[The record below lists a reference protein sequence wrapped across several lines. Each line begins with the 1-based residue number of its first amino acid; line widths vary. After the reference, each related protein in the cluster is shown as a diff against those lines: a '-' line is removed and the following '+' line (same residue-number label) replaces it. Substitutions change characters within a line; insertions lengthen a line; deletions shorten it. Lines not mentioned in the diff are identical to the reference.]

1 MTRPQRH
8 SVVRS
13 GRATGRRVPLC
24 ALDTTMGA
32 VSTGRA
38 FFFHERLDGT
48 AMRASLAR
56 VLSSYP
62 LLSGRA
68 ERDAHGVLQVRCD
81 DSGVPF
87 EEEDAPPVA
96 GVRPSAAGG
105 HPPLR
110 AVLPKASPVRL
121 VGQGVPLL
129 AVKLTHPASGGTVLG
144 VHMKHVLADGPA
156 YTQFLL
162 DWAAE
167 HRGLPHPAPCHD
179 RRLLDGLADG
189 APLGARDHNSRFTVA
204 SRREKYALLSR
215 MTLTAHKLG
224 TATFRFDAAE
234 LQAMKQAATDQL
246 PHGWI
251 STSDALTAHLWHA
264 LGRLRD
270 RSPGCVERL
279 GVLVDFSGYLR
290 DLPANYWGNTI
301 TCAELR
307 MTARDIRNCPLGT
320 TARLI
325 RESLSQNIADQARD
339 DLAYLVEQRTAGRD
353 RRVLPRMLYRAY
365 TDMLQ
370 VNDRAKLPFYT
381 IDFGG
386 GTPYR
391 CELPPVPIPWA
402 AQIMPTPER
411 DGSREVHLSLPRAA
425 ADALSG
431 ERFWQAQLHKYG

>member
-1 MTRPQRH
+1 MRQPRRH

-24 ALDTTMGA
+24 ALDATMGA

-38 FFFHERLDGT
+38 FFFRERLDGT

-56 VLSSYP
+56 VLASYP

-68 ERDAHGVLQVRCD
+68 ERDAQGVLHVRCD
-81 DSGVPF
+81 DSGVHV
-87 EEEDAPPVA
+87 EEENSPLGATGCPP
-96 GVRPSAAGG
+96 GTGG
-105 HPPLR
+105 QPPLR
-110 AVLPKASPVRL
+110 AFLPKASVVRL
-121 VGQGVPLL
+121 VGRGVPLL
-129 AVKLTHPASGGTVLG
+129 AVKLTHLASGGTVLG
-144 VHMKHVLADGPA
+144 VHMKHVLADGTA

-167 HRGLPHPAPCHD
+167 HRGLPHPPPCHD

-215 MTLTAHKLG
+215 MTLTAHQLG
-224 TATFRFDAAE
+224 TATFRFGAE
-234 LQAMKQAATDQL
+234 ELHAMKQAATEQL

-270 RSPGCVERL
+270 RTPGSVERL
-279 GVLVDFSGYLR
+279 GVLVDFSSYLH
-290 DLPANYWGNTI
+290 DIPANYWGNTL

-307 MTARDIRNCPLGT
+307 MTARDIRHCPLGT

-325 RESLSQNIADQARD
+325 RESLSQNIAEQARD

-370 VNDRAKLPFYT
+370 VNDRAKLPFYAL
-381 IDFGG
+381 DFGG

-391 CELPPVPIPWA
+391 CELPQVPIPWA

-425 ADALSG
+425 ADALNR
-431 ERFWQAQLHKYG
+431 ERSWQARLHKYG